1 MLTSNDGGYFDSR
14 SVHGGA
20 HRPGVRISSHSESQD
35 RGLEMKTHVTQPS
48 ARATILATLVT
59 LALVPGVLAVGASD
73 LVLPWSEA
81 GLSEREA
88 AAHLLDRFAFGA
100 RPGEVDQVLAMGLE
114 VWLEQQLA
122 ADLPDPIVEQ
132 RLEGYHTLGMS
143 ASELKDTYPIFFR
156 IRRQAERAGVVSG
169 DTLLRPDRG
178 GPAPRTPGQGR
189 PGRANREEMRKVFDF
204 ADSRGYRPL
213 PELIDEL
220 TGQKLYRALHSEN
233 QLREVLTD
241 FWFNHFNVSISD
253 NDAQQYVLA
262 YERDAIRPN
271 VLGSFEELLVA
282 TAQHPAM
289 LQYLDNAN
297 SVAAEGT
304 KTLRRSGLGRQG
316 MGRRGLDGRRR
327 GAGRPGGV
335 GTAGGGPLA
344 DDPELRRII
353 EERRPRGLNENY
365 ARELMELHTLGVDGG
380 YSQTDVIEVAR
391 ALTGW
396 TTYPEG
402 PRGEAMR
409 TRLSTRSR
417 GDSVDRLEFGE
428 SFLFRAEAHDAEEK
442 TILGQK
448 YPAGHG
454 VEEGLQVLDTLSTH
468 PSTAQHLARKLAVR
482 FVSDHPPQ
490 SLVDR
495 LATRFLATE
504 GDLAQVVRALA
515 ESPEFWS
522 AESRRSKIKSPFE
535 LATSALRSLG
545 AEVEQPYAVIEWI
558 EKMGQPLYAFQAPTG
573 YPDRADAWL
582 NTGSLVARM
591 NFGLQLATRHVPG
604 VRVDL
609 VALGQGQEPGSRSM
623 TAALETY
630 LALLLPERDPG
641 ETMSHLSSALADPDL
656 AENLETAAR
665 PASTTRSARADSRMA
680 MRQGG
685 RRNGRGGDVPGDSA
699 DFPVRSRVQRRVQKH
714 PERRRVEQTLHM
726 S

>member
-1 MLTSNDGGYFDSR
+1 MRSEVGG
-14 SVHGGA
+14 
-20 HRPGVRISSHSESQD
+20 QK
-35 RGLEMKTHVTQPS
+35 RGLEMQIHTVPQRPS
-48 ARATILATLVT
+48 ARPTILAALVT
-59 LALVPGVLAVGASD
+59 LALLPAALAVSANEP
-73 LVLPWSEA
+73 VLPWSEA

-100 RPGEVDQVLAMGLE
+100 RPGEVDQVVAMGLE

-122 ADLPDPIVEQ
+122 ASLPDPVVEQ
-132 RLEGYHTLGMS
+132 RLEGYRTVSMS

-169 DTLLRPDRG
+169 DTQFRPG
-178 GPAPRTPGQGR
+178 GAGSSPRTPGQGR
-189 PGRANREEMRKVFDF
+189 PGGANREQMRKLFDF
-204 ADSRGYRPL
+204 AESRGYRPL

-241 FWFNHFNVSISD
+241 FWFNHFNVSLSD

-271 VLGSFEELLVA
+271 VLGSFEEMLVA
-282 TAQHPAM
+282 TARHPAM
-289 LQYLDNAN
+289 LQYLDNAS

-304 KTLRRSGLGRQG
+304 KTLPRFGLGRQG
-316 MGRRGLDGRRR
+316 LGRRGLVGRRR

-335 GTAGGGPLA
+335 GTVGGGPLA

-396 TTYPEG
+396 TIYPGG
-402 PRGEAMR
+402 PRGGAMR
-409 TRLSTRSR
+409 ARLASRSR
-417 GDSVDRLEFGE
+417 GSSISRLEFGE

-442 TILGQK
+442 TILGQE
-448 YPAGHG
+448 YPAGRG
-454 VEEGLQVLDTLSTH
+454 VEEGLQVLKTLSSH
-468 PSTAQHLARKLAVR
+468 PSTAQHLAHKLAVR
-482 FVSDHPPQ
+482 FVSDQPPP

-495 LATRFLATE
+495 LARRFLATE

-522 AESRRSKIKSPFE
+522 AESRRGKIKSPFE

-545 AEVEQPYAVIEWI
+545 AEVEQPYAVIDWI
-558 EKMGQPLYAFQAPTG
+558 AKMGQPLYAFQAPTG
-573 YPDRADAWL
+573 YPDRANAWL

-591 NFGLQLATRHVPG
+591 NFGLQLATRRVPG

-609 VALGQGQEPGSRSM
+609 VALGQGLEPGSM
-623 TAALETY
+623 TAALERY
-630 LALLLPERDPG
+630 LGLLLPERDPG
-641 ETMSHLSSALADPDL
+641 ETTSQLSAVLADPGL
-656 AENLETAAR
+656 AEKIEAAAR
-665 PASTTRSARADSRMA
+665 REGSTSRSARADSQMA
-680 MRQGG
+680 IRQGG
-685 RRNGRGGDVPGDSA
+685 RRVGRGGWYQ
-699 DFPVRSRVQRRVQKH
+699 RQRVAAVEPASTPEAHVVGVILGSPEFQRR
-714 PERRRVEQTLHM
+714 
-726 S
+726 